1 MQHCILPIRSLV
13 TALVVLVILSAAAR
27 GAAPRVLPEGKQP
40 TDARL
45 AEPKDLNGYFPFAVA
60 KSKGDWEKRAQ
71 EVRRRIMVAEGIWPE
86 PEKTPLNAVLHGQ
99 IDRGDYTVEK
109 VFFESVPGFFVT
121 GNLYR
126 PKNKSGKTPGVLF
139 AHGHWN
145 DGRFID
151 VGRQAVRKEI
161 VIGSERFEEGGRSL
175 LQAMPV
181 QLARMGCV
189 CFHYDMIGYADSQ
202 QLSFELGHRF
212 AKQRPEMNSAD
223 NWGLFSPQAEANLQ
237 SIMGL
242 QTWNSVRALDF
253 LLSLPEIDSSR
264 IAITG
269 ASGGGTQ
276 TLLLSG
282 IDPRITLSFPAVMTS
297 TAMQGG
303 CTCENASCLRVGT
316 GNVEFAALFAPKP
329 QGMTAAND
337 WTKEMATKG
346 FPELQALYTLV
357 DPANSK
363 PLLRQRR
370 EGDDDGPKRPV
381 NLELVNNIH
390 FNHNYNYV
398 NRAAFFAFLNK
409 HFKLGL
415 EEPVVE
421 EDYKRLTR
429 EEMTVWDD
437 SHPKPPSGDDFERK
451 LCRQLA
457 DASQKQLET
466 LLPKNATGLAKWRE
480 TVGGA
485 IETIVGGN
493 MPTREDFEIK
503 EHRATGIGNAT
514 QLTGLMS
521 IKSREAELPA
531 VLLQP
536 NDWKGRAAIWL
547 TEQGK
552 AGLFGDDGAPKPEV
566 KRLLDAGIAVFGIDL
581 FSQGEFLPQGEP
593 AEKNRVV
600 KNPREFAGYTYGYN
614 YALLAQR
621 AHDVLSVIAF
631 AQRNGHHD
639 ATSVELIA
647 LDGTAPIAAAA
658 LARCDGSVKRAAL
671 DTHGFRFGKLTDYR
685 DANFLPGGAKY
696 GDLPGLLSL
705 AAPAKLWVSGE
716 TEDSAA
722 LAKKVYTAAGARD
735 AIAFSNDSGDAGR
748 RAAVE
753 WLIKA
758 Q

>member
-1 MQHCILPIRSLV
+1 MQYRTLPIRSLV
-13 TALVVLVILSAAAR
+13 MALVVLVAMSVPAVHA
-27 GAAPRVLPEGKQP
+27 AAPRVLPEGKQP

-45 AEPKDLNGYFPFAVA
+45 AEPKDLNGYFPFPVA
-60 KSKGDWEKRAQ
+60 KTKDEWQERAKA
-71 EVRRRIMVAEGIWPE
+71 VKRRIALSQGIWPE
-86 PEKTPLNAVLHGQ
+86 PEKTPLNVVVHGK

-126 PKNKSGKTPGVLF
+126 PKETGDRGQGTGNRGKMPGILF

-151 VGRQAVRKEI
+151 IGRQAVRKEI

-175 LQAMPV
+175 LQSMPV

-189 CFHYDMIGYADSQ
+189 CFHYDMIGYADSK
-202 QLSFELGHRF
+202 QLSFELAHRF
-212 AKQRPEMNSAD
+212 AKQRPDMNSAD
-223 NWGLFSPQAEANLQ
+223 SWGLFSPQAEANLQ

-253 LLSLPEIDSSR
+253 LLGLPEIDSSR
-264 IAITG
+264 VAITG

-276 TLLLSG
+276 TLLLAG
-282 IDPRITLSFPAVMTS
+282 IDPRVTLSFPAVMTS

-337 WTKEMATKG
+337 WTKELATKG
-346 FPELQALYTLV
+346 FPDLKEHY
-357 DPANSK
+357 K
-363 PLLRQRR
+363 LLGA
-370 EGDDDGPKRPV
+370 EKNV
-381 NLELVNNIH
+381 MMVNNIH

-409 HFKLGL
+409 NFKLGL

-421 EDYKRLTR
+421 EDYRRLTR
-429 EEMTVWDD
+429 DEMTVWDE

-457 DASQKQLET
+457 DASQKQIDALV
-466 LLPKNATGLAKWRE
+466 PKDAAGLAKWRE
-480 TVGGA
+480 TIGGA
-485 IETIVGGN
+485 IETIVGGYL
-493 MPTREDFEIK
+493 PEQGDFEIK
-503 EHRATGIGNAT
+503 DHQVVSNVGNAI
-514 QLTGLMS
+514 QLPGLIS
-521 IKSREAELPA
+521 IKSRDVELPA

-552 AGLFGDDGAPKPEV
+552 AGLFGDDGAPKAEV
-566 KRLLDAGIAVFGIDL
+566 KRLLDANIAVFGVDL
-581 FSQGEFLPQGEP
+581 FNQGEFLPQGEP

-621 AHDVLSVIAF
+621 AHDVLSMIAF
-631 AQRNGHHD
+631 AKRNGHHN

-647 LDGTAPIAAAA
+647 LDSTAPVAAAA
-658 LARCDGSVKRAAL
+658 LARCDGIVNRAAI
-671 DTHGFRFGKLTDYR
+671 DTRGFRFGKLTDYR

-705 AAPAKLWVSGE
+705 AAPAKLWVAGESEKSAQLAKQVYEASGNADGIAFVSPSGE
-716 TEDSAA
+716 EA
-722 LAKKVYTAAGARD
+722 
-735 AIAFSNDSGDAGR
+735 R
-748 RAAVE
+748 RAAAE
-753 WLIKA
+753 WIIKA

>member
-1 MQHCILPIRSLV
+1 MQHRTAPIRSLV
-13 TALVVLVILSAAAR
+13 TAVVLVVFAWIATAE
-27 GAAPRVLPEGKQP
+27 GAGPRVLPEGKQP
-40 TDARL
+40 TDSRL
-45 AEPKDLNGYFPFAVA
+45 AEPKDLNGYFPFTVA
-60 KSKGDWEKRAQ
+60 KTKEEWEKRAKA
-71 EVRRRIMVAEGIWPE
+71 VRRQIALSQGIWPE
-86 PEKTPLNAVLHGQ
+86 PEKTPLNAVVHGK

-109 VFFESVPGFFVT
+109 VYFESVPGFFVT

-126 PKNKSGKTPGVLF
+126 PKSSTGKNPGILF

-151 VGRQAVRKEI
+151 IGRQAVRKEI

-189 CFHYDMIGYADSQ
+189 CFHYDMIGYADSM
-202 QLSFELGHRF
+202 QLSFELAHRF

-253 LLSLPEIDSSR
+253 LLSLPEVDSAR
-264 IAITG
+264 IAMTG

-276 TLLLSG
+276 TMLLAG
-282 IDPRITLSFPAVMTS
+282 IDPRITVSFPAVMVS

-316 GNVEFAALFAPKP
+316 GNIEFAALFAPKP

-346 FPELQALYTLV
+346 FPELKQHYAMV
-357 DPANSK
+357 GSDKN
-363 PLLRQRR
+363 
-370 EGDDDGPKRPV
+370 V
-381 NLELVNNIH
+381 MLVNNIH
-390 FNHNYNYV
+390 FQHNYNYV

-409 HFKLGL
+409 NFKLGL

-421 EDYKRLTR
+421 EDYVRLSR
-429 EEMTVWDD
+429 DALSVWDS
-437 SHPKPPSGDDFERK
+437 SHPKPPGGDDFERK

-457 DASQKQLET
+457 DASRKQLEA
-466 LLPKNATGLAKWRE
+466 LAPKDAAGLAKWRDV
-480 TVGGA
+480 VGA
-485 IETIVGGN
+485 AMETIVGGSL
-493 MPTREDFEIK
+493 PEQGDFGIK
-503 EHRATGIGNAT
+503 EHQSKGIGNAT
-514 QLTGLMS
+514 QLTGLVT
-521 IKSREAELPA
+521 IKTRDAELPA
-531 VLLQP
+531 VLFQP
-536 NDWKGRAAIWL
+536 NDWKGRAVIWL

-552 AGLFGDDGAPKPEV
+552 AGLFGDDGGPNREV
-566 KRLLDAGIAVFGIDL
+566 KRLLDVGIAVFGVDL
-581 FSQGEFLPQGEP
+581 LMQGEFLPQSEP

-614 YALLAQR
+614 YALIAER

-631 AQRNGHHD
+631 AKRNGHHD

-658 LARCDGSVKRAAL
+658 LARCEGTVNRAAI
-671 DTHGFRFGKLTDYR
+671 DTRGFRFGKLTDYR

-696 GDLPGLLSL
+696 GDLPGMLSL
-705 AAPAKLWVSGE
+705 AAPARLFVAGE
-716 TEDSAA
+716 TEESTA
-722 LAKKVYTAAGARD
+722 LVKKAFAAAGVRD
-735 AIAFSNDSGDAGR
+735 AIVLGGNSGEAARG
-748 RAAVE
+748 AAVE
-753 WLIKA
+753 WIVKG

>member
-1 MQHCILPIRSLV
+1 
-13 TALVVLVILSAAAR
+13 
-27 GAAPRVLPEGKQP
+27 VLPEGKQP

-45 AEPKDLNGYFPFAVA
+45 AEPKDLNGYFPFTVPQT
-60 KSKGDWEKRAQ
+60 KEQWEKRSQ

-86 PEKTPLNAVLHGQ
+86 PEKTPLNAVVHGK

-126 PKNKSGKTPGVLF
+126 PKEAGGRGQGTGNSGKMPGVLF

-151 VGRQAVRKEI
+151 IGRQAVRKEI

-189 CFHYDMIGYADSQ
+189 CFHYDMIGYADST

-212 AKQRPEMNSAD
+212 AKQRSEMNSAN

-253 LLSLPEIDSSR
+253 LLGLAEIDSSR

-282 IDPRITLSFPAVMTS
+282 IDPRVTASFPAVMTS

-346 FPELQALYTLV
+346 FPELKEHY
-357 DPANSK
+357 K
-363 PLLRQRR
+363 LL
-370 EGDDDGPKRPV
+370 GADKNV
-381 NLELVNNIH
+381 MLVNNIH

-409 HFKLGL
+409 NFKLGL
-415 EEPVVE
+415 EDPVVE

-429 EEMTVWDD
+429 EEMSVWDD

-457 DASQKQLET
+457 EASQKQIDMLV
-466 LLPKNATGLAKWRE
+466 PKDAAGLAKWRE
-480 TVGGA
+480 VIGGA
-485 IETIVGGN
+485 VETIVGGN
-493 MPTREDFEIK
+493 LPERNDLDVK
-503 EHRATGIGNAT
+503 EHRAVGVGNAT
-514 QLTGLMS
+514 QLTGLIG
-521 IKSREAELPA
+521 IKSRNAEIPT

-536 NDWKGRAAIWL
+536 NEWKGRAAIWL

-552 AGLFGDDGAPKPEV
+552 AGLFGDDGAPKAEV

-581 FSQGEFLPQGEP
+581 FNQGEFLPQGEP

-621 AHDVLSVIAF
+621 AHDVMSVVAF
-631 AQRNGHHD
+631 ALRNGHHD

-647 LDGTAPIAAAA
+647 LDGTAPVAAAA
-658 LARCDGSVKRAAL
+658 LARCEGSIKRAAL
-671 DTHGFRFGKLTDYR
+671 DTRGFRFGKLTDYR

-705 AAPAKLWVSGE
+705 AAPAKLWLSGE

-722 LAKKVYTAAGARD
+722 LAKKVYSAAGARD
-735 AIAFSNDSGDAGR
+735 AMAFSSDSGEAGR

-753 WLIKA
+753 WIIKA